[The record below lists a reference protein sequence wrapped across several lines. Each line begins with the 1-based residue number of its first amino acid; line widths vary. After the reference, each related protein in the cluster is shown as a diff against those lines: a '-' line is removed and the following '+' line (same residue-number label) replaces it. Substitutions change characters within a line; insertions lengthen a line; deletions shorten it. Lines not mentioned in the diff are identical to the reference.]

1 MTSAQPGTTSSSPP
15 TPTRL
20 CRVIRQVHLWIAL
33 ALGLYLAMLSITGSA
48 LVFRLELIRLFQVPA
63 PAFEPDREP
72 LSTEALADA
81 ARRAYPGYDV
91 FSAGTRIS
99 RYRPVVEVSMA
110 NGDDRI
116 DRLFDPY
123 SGIDLGEAASPVMR
137 ALAWM
142 ARLHGEL
149 LLGETGRT
157 LNGIGSAL
165 IGVLV
170 FTGLIT
176 WWSGRAKHGHVAGM
190 RTRSTRLM
198 TSVLHRNF
206 GLWGLGLLLL
216 WVLSGVYFV
225 FQEPFN
231 AAAAVISG
239 DDLAGIGYDALTWLT
254 YLHFG
259 RFSAAVQWVW
269 LVIGLLPAVLVVTGL
284 GMWWTRR
291 NRRTSTRKSVSVPS
305 RAVRSLPPVVATS
318 IVLLAAACCGW
329 TLYSWANYREE
340 QHVERFLDAV
350 AAGHFRQAHAMWD
363 GESYTFERFLED
375 WGVGGRRTMGN
386 PGMEVVDST
395 TYGAVVTVYVRTAA
409 ATPVA
414 LEVDKETLGISYA
427 PFNKYVPA
435 GR

>member
-1 MTSAQPGTTSSSPP
+1 M
-15 TPTRL
+15 
-20 CRVIRQVHLWIAL
+20 RQVHLWIAL
-33 ALGLYLAMLSITGSA
+33 TLGIYLAMLSITGSA
-48 LVFRLELIRLFQVPA
+48 LVLRLELIRLFQVPA

-91 FSAGTRIS
+91 ISAGTRIS

-123 SGIDLGEAASPVMR
+123 SGAVLGDAASPIMR
-137 ALAWM
+137 GLNWM

-165 IGVLV
+165 VGVLV
-170 FTGLIT
+170 VTGLIN
-176 WWSGRAKHGHVAGM
+176 WWSGWAIRGHAAVM
-190 RTRSTRLM
+190 STWSTRLM
-198 TSVLHRNF
+198 ANVLHRHF
-206 GLWGLGLLLL
+206 GLWGLGLLLV
-216 WVLSGVYFV
+216 WVLSGIYFA

-231 AAAAVISG
+231 ATAAMISG
-239 DDLAGIGYDALTWLT
+239 DDLSGIGYDALNWLT

-269 LVIGLLPAVLVVTGL
+269 LVIGLLPAVLVVTGFS
-284 GMWWTRR
+284 MWWTRR
-291 NRRTSTRKSVSVPS
+291 NRRTSTPKSVSVS
-305 RAVRSLPPVVATS
+305 STAVRSLPPVVTTS

-329 TLYSWANYREE
+329 ALYSWANYREE
-340 QHVERFLDAV
+340 QHVERFLEAV
-350 AAGHFRQAHAMWD
+350 AARQFRQAHAMWD

-375 WGVGGRRTMGN
+375 WGAGGRRTMGN

-427 PFNKYVPA
+427 SFNKYVPA